1 MVFKTVVPS
10 PSVLGRCIPLVVRVW
25 GMLRLCPASVG
36 RWIFRI
42 HSLSK
47 CNTYSYLIGVSSL
60 QMLQSIINGFL
71 SFPCFTKPQH
81 FLQSQISAF
90 QCIGI
95 EVACVE
101 ESVMNLNQK
110 TVSVSNNVSIWCYW
124 CYYSWRLFHHTECSR
139 KKYQWP

>member
-10 PSVLGRCIPLVVRVW
+10 PSALGRCIPLVV
-25 GMLRLCPASVG
+25 
-36 RWIFRI
+36 
-42 HSLSK
+42 SLGHVVFMSSK
-47 CNTYSYLIGVSSL
+47 CWPLNFQNSHSQNANKYPYLIEVFSL
-60 QMLQSIINGFL
+60 QMLWSIINGFL

-110 TVSVSNNVSIWCYW
+110 TVSVCQHMMLLLLKAISPY
-124 CYYSWRLFHHTECSR
+124 RRMLQ
-139 KKYQWP
+139 KKNQWP

>member
-1 MVFKTVVPS
+1 MNKKFIFLSTNKQLLNGLQNCSSQPFCIGKMHSSCCESGTCCVYVQQ
-10 PSVLGRCIPLVVRVW
+10 VL
-25 GMLRLCPASVG
+25 ATEFSE
-36 RWIFRI
+36 FT
-42 HSLSK
+42 LSK
-47 CNTYSYLIGVSSL
+47 CKYPYLIEVSSL
-60 QMLQSIINGFL
+60 QMLWSIINGFL

-110 TVSVSNNVSIWCYW
+110 TVSVSNNVSI
-124 CYYSWRLFHHTECSR
+124 
-139 KKYQWP
+139 